1 MILGFYIIIKIMLR
15 HLFLEMNFHK
25 NLIQNLTK
33 KIKLNIKIIVS
44 VIYRGLI
51 NLFKNEGE
59 IKREMVILK
68 KIL

>member
-1 MILGFYIIIKIMLR
+1 
-15 HLFLEMNFHK
+15 MNFHK